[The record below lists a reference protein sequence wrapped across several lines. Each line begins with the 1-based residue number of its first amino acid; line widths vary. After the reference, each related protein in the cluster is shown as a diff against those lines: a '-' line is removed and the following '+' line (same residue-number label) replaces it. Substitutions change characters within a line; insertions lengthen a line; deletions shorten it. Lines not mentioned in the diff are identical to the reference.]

1 MGNKKLDK
9 IMLRIGV
16 MLTVIAIICII
27 IVPKPS
33 AEFTISIVT
42 CIITL
47 TVSIVAAIRIRM
59 NHDK

>member
-1 MGNKKLDK
+1 
-9 IMLRIGV
+9 MLRIGV
-16 MLTVIAIICII
+16 MFTVIAIICII

>member
-42 CIITL
+42 YIITL